1 VSTGLAARLLEDLER
16 YLPAEALAPLSPSTP
31 LSAAA
36 LADRAVRQLAPSV
49 LERLGAAEAAQR
61 VRALPALTGAE
72 IARAAMPA
80 LERIARAT
88 RAPPEPIRA
97 AAQCAGALLRIAAA
111 GGEEQGSA
119 QLVAAVTRLVLAAI
133 RAGIPPVD
141 AVRAVA
147 G

>member
-1 VSTGLAARLLEDLER
+1 MSTGLAVRLLEDLER
-16 YLPAEALAPLSPSTP
+16 YLPAEALAPLSPHTP

-61 VRALPALTGAE
+61 IRALPALTGGDS
-72 IARAAMPA
+72 ARATMPA

-88 RAPPEPIRA
+88 RAPPDPIRA
-97 AAQCAGALLRIAAA
+97 AAQCAGALLRLEAP
-111 GGEEQGSA
+111 GGEDPGSM
-119 QLVAAVTRLVLAAI
+119 QLVAAVTRLVNVAV
-133 RAGIPPVD
+133 RAGVLPAD
-141 AVRAVA
+141 AVRALA